1 MNTLQYHESK
11 QRGSP
16 DFPLDYH
23 FVDEQHNR
31 YEMPYHWHE
40 EVEILHVLKGTF
52 RLSIGEELHTL
63 LPGDVAYIASGLL
76 HGGTP
81 EDCVYECVVF
91 DMRLLLKSNDR
102 CKQYIGEVLEGCV
115 EITPHLTGGNRVT
128 QHTILPMFDAL
139 RVQCDGYALITLG
152 CLFQFVGEV
161 YRFGAYQRWEQPRG
175 VDNRKMLKLK
185 KVFELIESRNANPP
199 TLSQLSAAVG
209 MTPKYFC
216 RFFKEATHRTPA
228 DYIAYYRVEMAC
240 YAFAATDK
248 NVTEISLDMG
258 FDDVN
263 YFIRCF
269 KKYKGVTP
277 GHYRGTLH
285 GGETLRETES
295 APNASRLI

>member
-1 MNTLQYHESK
+1 MNTLHYHESK

-23 FVDEQHNR
+23 YVTESHSR

-40 EVEILHVLKGTF
+40 EVEILHVLQGAF
-52 RLSIGEELHTL
+52 QLSIGGDIHTL
-63 LPGDVAYIASGLL
+63 RAGDVAFIASGLL

-91 DMRLLLKSNDR
+91 DMRLLLKSNDH
-102 CKQYIGEVLEGCV
+102 CKQYISEVLDGRV
-115 EITPHLTGGNRVT
+115 EITPHLPAGNSVT
-128 QHTILPMFDAL
+128 RHTVRPMFDAL
-139 RVQCDGYALITLG
+139 RSRCDGYALITLG

-161 YRFGAYQRWEQPRG
+161 YKFGEYKRRELPRG
-175 VDNRKMLKLK
+175 VENRKMLKLK
-185 KVFELIESRNANPP
+185 KVFELIESRYANPP
-199 TLSQLSAAVG
+199 TLAQLSASVG

-216 RFFKEATHRTPA
+216 RFFKDATHRTPA

-240 YAFAATDK
+240 YAFAATDQ
-248 NVTEISLDMG
+248 NVTEIALDMG
-258 FDDVN
+258 FADLN

-277 GHYRGTLH
+277 GRYRQ
-285 GGETLRETES
+285 TLRHGEPVPPME
-295 APNASRLI
+295 